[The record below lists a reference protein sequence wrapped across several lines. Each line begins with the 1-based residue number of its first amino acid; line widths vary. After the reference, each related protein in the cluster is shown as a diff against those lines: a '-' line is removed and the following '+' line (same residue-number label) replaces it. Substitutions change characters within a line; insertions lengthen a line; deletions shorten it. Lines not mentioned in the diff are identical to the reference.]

1 MKVSDFMINS
11 PVTVT
16 GDTTLR
22 ELLQKLVESR
32 IGGAP
37 VVDGNNKLIGM
48 ISDGD
53 VIRYLKPTTGR
64 IYDFFTYVIS
74 TETESLDSSVMSK
87 LDTPVKQVMVH
98 KNLYTVS
105 PDDPLETAIE
115 ILGKHHFKKIP
126 VVNDMGTIRGV
137 ISRGDVI
144 RQLVNSFVLNP

>member
-1 MKVSDFMINS
+1 MKVKDFMITS

-16 GDTTLR
+16 SDTTLR
-22 ELLQKLVESR
+22 ELLQKLVEKR

-37 VVDGNNKLIGM
+37 VVDESGKLLGM

-53 VIRYLKPTTGR
+53 VIRYIKPSTGR
-64 IYDFFTYVIS
+64 VYDFFTYVIQ
-74 TETESLDSSVMSK
+74 TETESLDTAVISK
-87 LDTPVKQVMVH
+87 LQTTVNHVMVH

-105 PDDPLETAIE
+105 PEDPLERAIE

-126 VVNDMGTIRGV
+126 VVDDNRKIVGV

-144 RQLVNSFVLNP
+144 RQLVNSFVLKP

>member
-1 MKVSDFMINS
+1 MKVKDFMITS

-16 GDTTLR
+16 SDTTLR
-22 ELLQKLVESR
+22 ELLQKLVEKR

-37 VVDGNNKLIGM
+37 VVDESGKLLGM

-53 VIRYLKPTTGR
+53 VIRYIKPSTGR
-64 IYDFFTYVIS
+64 VYDFFTYVIQ
-74 TETESLDSSVMSK
+74 TETESLDTAVISK
-87 LDTPVKQVMVH
+87 LQTTVNHVMVH

-105 PDDPLETAIE
+105 PEDPLERAIE

-126 VVNDMGTIRGV
+126 VVDENRKIVGV

-144 RQLVNSFVLNP
+144 RQLVNSFVLKP